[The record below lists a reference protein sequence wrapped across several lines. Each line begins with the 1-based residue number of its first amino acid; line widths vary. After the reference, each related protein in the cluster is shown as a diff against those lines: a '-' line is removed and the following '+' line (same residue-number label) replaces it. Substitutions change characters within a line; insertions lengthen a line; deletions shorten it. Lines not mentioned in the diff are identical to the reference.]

1 MNLKHFTGLKLFP
14 AEEILDV
21 QREHWLIV
29 VITLV
34 FIFLLMVSILISLPI
49 LLTGAFFD
57 QRAILITVLFFSIL
71 VISSLLNLA
80 IYSFLQWYYQFYIIT
95 TKRMAHIH
103 YFRFG
108 GFHLDEV
115 FHRQTSPSE
124 IHKHP
129 ENFLFDFLNIEDVYV
144 YFKRLERPEPF
155 IFKVPQDADVIE
167 ELLESYT
174 LQKE

>member
-14 AEEILDV
+14 SEQILDV

-29 VITLV
+29 AAPLL
-34 FIFLLMVSILISLPI
+34 FISLLMFLILSSLPI
-49 LLTGAFFD
+49 LLAGNFLD
-57 QRAILITVLFFSIL
+57 QKIYVVIAIFFS
-71 VISSLLNLA
+71 VVVFSFLLNLA

-95 TKRMAHIH
+95 TKRIAHIH

-124 IHKHP
+124 IHKNP
-129 ENFLFDFLNIEDVYV
+129 ENFLFDFLGIEDVYV